1 MKSVIVYWSGT
12 GNTEMM
18 AGLIQKGLENKGAA
32 VTKAFVGELPDDEI
46 LAADLILL
54 GCPSMGDEVLEE
66 AEFDPWM
73 TSVEG
78 RMAGKTIAIFG
89 SYDWGD
95 GQWMRTWVERME
107 SAGANVKSSLI
118 VNLTPEGDT
127 EQQCVQFGESLL

>member
-1 MKSVIVYWSGT
+1 MKV
-12 GNTEMM
+12 
-18 AGLIQKGLENKGAA
+18 
-32 VTKAFVGELPDDEI
+32 F
-46 LAADLILL
+46 
-54 GCPSMGDEVLEE
+54 EE

-78 RMAGKTIAIFG
+78 RMAGKTVALFG